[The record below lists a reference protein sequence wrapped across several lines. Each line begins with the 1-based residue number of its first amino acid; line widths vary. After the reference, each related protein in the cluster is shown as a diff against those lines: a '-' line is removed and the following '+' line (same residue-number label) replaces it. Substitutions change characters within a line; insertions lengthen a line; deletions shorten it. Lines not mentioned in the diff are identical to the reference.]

1 MLTSAEEAE
10 LRASL
15 RFRPQDRWL
24 QLLYRRAPAL
34 HCVGGVRSSVQGDPW
49 CSLHASQKV
58 RPPMCEVLFLD

>member
-24 QLLYRRAPAL
+24 QLLYRRALAL
-34 HCVGGVRSSVQGDPW
+34 HCGGGVKPRLPRSLVQPA
-49 CSLHASQKV
+49 CKSQDGAIH
-58 RPPMCEVLFLD
+58 M